1 MIELLGFIR
10 YAIHIYIWLVV
21 AGAVMS
27 WLLAFGLV
35 NFTNPQVRQVWTAL
49 GAITEPFLKQIRR
62 YLPATGGLDFS
73 PLVLLVLCV
82 GVADYLIPFLIR
94 MVA

>member
-1 MIELLGFIR
+1 MIELLSFVR
-10 YAIHIYIWLVV
+10 YVIHIYIWLVI

-49 GAITEPFLKQIRR
+49 GAITEPFLKPIRR
-62 YLPATGGLDFS
+62 YLPAAGGLDFS

-82 GVADYLIPFLIR
+82 GIADYFIPFLMR